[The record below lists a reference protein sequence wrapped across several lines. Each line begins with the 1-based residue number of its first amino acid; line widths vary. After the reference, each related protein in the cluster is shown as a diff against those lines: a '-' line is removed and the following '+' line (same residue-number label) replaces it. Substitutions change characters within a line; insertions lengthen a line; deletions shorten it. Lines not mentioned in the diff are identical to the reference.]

1 MEDFVQMLA
10 VPLGE
15 VGIAIPRVIIFCKRY
30 DECSTMYR
38 LFRSY
43 LGEQFVV
50 PRGAP
55 DVTKY
60 RLVDMY
66 TRCTEA
72 CVKEDILQSFC
83 HPEGK
88 LRVIIW
94 ALTVPMF
101 VKLFTGDCPQMWS
114 HMFKKLGVLAVM
126 ASYHALCSYMLKEI
140 DGQHLMR
147 WSSMQTTL
155 QFVEESCCFKTLMV
169 VMMLIT
175 LAHRVIVVM
184 FAVVHVNVIC
194 VPVESHIFSM
204 DLSCHSFHV
213 NYV

>member
-1 MEDFVQMLA
+1 
-10 VPLGE
+10 
-15 VGIAIPRVIIFCKRY
+15 
-30 DECSTMYR
+30 
-38 LFRSY
+38 
-43 LGEQFVV
+43 
-50 PRGAP
+50 
-55 DVTKY
+55 
-60 RLVDMY
+60 MY

-88 LRVIIW
+88 LRVIIGTI
-94 ALTVPMF
+94 AFGM
-101 VKLFTGDCPQMWS
+101 GIDCPDVRQTIHWGLS
-114 HMFKKLGVLAVM
+114 SDVESYVQETGRAGRDGF
-126 ASYHALCSYMLKEI
+126 YHALCSYMLKEI

-155 QFVEESCCFKTLMV
+155 QFVEESCCIKTLMV

-175 LAHRVIVVM
+175 LAHRVTVVM
-184 FAVVHVNVIC
+184 FSVMHVNVIC